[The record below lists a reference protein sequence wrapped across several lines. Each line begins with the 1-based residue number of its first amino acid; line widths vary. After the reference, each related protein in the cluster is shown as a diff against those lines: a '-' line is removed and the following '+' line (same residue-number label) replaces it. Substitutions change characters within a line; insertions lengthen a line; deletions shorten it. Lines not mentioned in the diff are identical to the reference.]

1 MYIHKQFNYSFKI
14 VRFLNDEGIDKED
27 IITIYSDGVMHH
39 LVYLKR
45 EI

>member
-1 MYIHKQFNYSFKI
+1 MEREIKFRVWHKCI
-14 VRFLNDEGIDKED
+14 RVED